1 VSLTAYETGV
11 ASSPADLLDK
21 METFA
26 GSNGWTV
33 STPTSGKVF
42 RKDTIV
48 VGASSDS
55 DELFL
60 RGAITYNSG
69 AAWNA
74 QDNNSG
80 QTLAINLG
88 TGPFTAYHF
97 FLGAEDGNDYFHGV
111 VEVSANIFN
120 HFAFGRLV
128 RSGTYDGGV
137 YVEGTR
143 WSTSSNQA
151 GNPNS
156 ASHIT
161 IADANGTTAG
171 KHLWIDHDSKTNNWQ
186 SGVSSTAA
194 TSYLGNGRNG
204 GMLNVQLIN
213 IGFQRYN
220 MRTPLWPAQLFVRR
234 ASSLIS
240 LAGRLPDFRHVSIEN
255 FVPGDIITIGG
266 VDWMLF
272 PIRQKTDTASHT
284 SATPQNSYYQGYAYR
299 KN

>member
-1 VSLTAYETGV
+1 MSLSAYETGV
-11 ASSPADLLDK
+11 ASDPADLLAK

-42 RKDTIV
+42 RKGTIV
-48 VGASSDS
+48 VGASTDA

-69 AAWNA
+69 TAWNA

-80 QTLAINLG
+80 QTLDINLG
-88 TGPFTAYHF
+88 AGPFTAYHF
-97 FLGAEDGNDYFHGV
+97 FIGAEDSNDYFHGV
-111 VEVSANIFN
+111 IEISANVFR
-120 HFAFGRLV
+120 HFVFGRLV

-137 YVEGTR
+137 YVEGVR
-143 WSTSSNQA
+143 WSTASQA
-151 GNPNS
+151 PGNPNS

-171 KHLWIDHDSKTNNWQ
+171 SHLWIDHDSKTNNWQ
-186 SGVSSTAA
+186 MGVASTASTA
-194 TSYLGNGRNG
+194 YQGNGRSS
-204 GMLNVQLIN
+204 GMIDIQLLTIRN
-213 IGFQRYN
+213 QRYN
-220 MRTPLWPAQLFVRR
+220 LRTPLWPAQLFVRR
-234 ASSLIS
+234 ASSLLS

-272 PIRQKTDTASHT
+272 PVCQKTDTASHNNA
-284 SATPQNSYYQGYAYR
+284 SPPNSYYQGYAYR